1 MFEELKDEENTL
13 EDKLNILMDLLFK
26 NEVDKEIYID
36 RFYELE
42 QTMKQKPTQ
51 RYTRLYDNDGF
62 FEVADFE
69 RLHQPNNHVVAYDP
83 ETEVYSEYEDNDDR

>member
-1 MFEELKDEENTL
+1 
-13 EDKLNILMDLLFK
+13 
-26 NEVDKEIYID
+26 
-36 RFYELE
+36 
-42 QTMKQKPTQ
+42 MKQKPTQ

-69 RLHQPNNHVVAYDP
+69 RLHKPNNHVVAYDP